1 MSEGF
6 RGWQC
11 STTEDEL
18 LAPETPLF
26 ISPAVSNDLMP
37 GSGYDLRRHGARCTL
52 MIRPNINP
60 DGPANKNWL
69 VELGETFLRHAY
81 VVYDFENRQ
90 VGLARSAFSVAES
103 DIVPFASRGA
113 KIPLGIPVPAV
124 QTPVKYNTSTHT
136 FYDYPVT
143 KLGVFL
149 AAPGIRSSSLGQSGR
164 YEKDLAIGLGVGLSL
179 GFVAILAA

>member
-1 MSEGF
+1 
-6 RGWQC
+6 
-11 STTEDEL
+11 
-18 LAPETPLF
+18 
-26 ISPAVSNDLMP
+26 
-37 GSGYDLRRHGARCTL
+37 

-90 VGLARSAFSVAES
+90 VGLAR
-103 DIVPFASRGA
+103 RGA